1 MSDDLFNSNENKRDP
16 MDADAMHTEA
26 GMTDNTVSGSNLNST
41 SNLEGTEL
49 NNTDNAA
56 NSGVTHINAEINAG
70 DNQENGAYS
79 ESTNTRQDITRQDIT
94 RQDIAS
100 QDLASQDI
108 ANQNFVNQNANQNY
122 NGQNSGSQNNVSQ
135 NNVNQNNASQ
145 NNINQNNVNQNNSN
159 QREGGS
165 AYSFWAEQIAAS
177 SQSQSGPAY
186 QNGQFNNFY
195 GDKGGFSQNNNPYN
209 NYQNNGYEVPTD
221 NKKQKKPK
229 GHKFLKNAI
238 KFVAGAAVFGVIAGA
253 CFIGFNL
260 AYYRINPDAAPIS
273 IKIGD
278 GDGLAGGFKLNL
290 SSALEEGKQIE
301 ATEVSEGNI
310 QQKTDISGVVENTMP
325 SIVTIATTYTQ
336 SYDWFGQQFDQQNEG
351 GGSGIIVGK
360 NDKELLIATNNH
372 VVEGANPIKV
382 KFIDGT
388 EATAIIKGTDAV
400 ADLAVISID
409 LSTIKPDTLSAIKVA
424 KLGDSESVKVG
435 EMAVAIGNAL
445 GYGQSTTVGYI
456 SAKDRTVEL
465 EDKTMVL
472 LQTDAAINPGNSGGA
487 LLNLKGEVIGINTV
501 KYASSEVEGM
511 GFAIPISRAMP
522 IINELMNREILAD
535 DEKGFLGVSIED
547 VTEDISKTYNWPVG
561 VYVTGTTEGGSAE
574 KAGIVKGD
582 IITKVND
589 TEITAGTQLKEKIT
603 SYRAGTK
610 VTVTVM
616 RSSNGDFVEKQITVT
631 LGKNTQTDKK

>member
-1 MSDDLFNSNENKRDP
+1 MSDDLFNSNENKQDP
-16 MDADAMHTEA
+16 MEADVVHTEA
-26 GMTDNTVSGSNLNST
+26 GMTDSTVSGSSLNSS
-41 SNLEGTEL
+41 SNLEGTEF
-49 NNTDNAA
+49 NTDNVI
-56 NSGVTHINAEINAG
+56 NSGVNHMNTENNAG
-70 DNQENGAYS
+70 GNQENGAYS
-79 ESTNTRQDITRQDIT
+79 GN
-94 RQDIAS
+94 AS
-100 QDLASQDI
+100 QNF
-108 ANQNFVNQNANQNY
+108 ANQNFVNQN
-122 NGQNSGSQNNVSQ
+122 S
-135 NNVNQNNASQ
+135 
-145 NNINQNNVNQNNSN
+145 SN
-159 QREGGS
+159 QSGGGS

-195 GDKGGFSQNNNPYN
+195 DDKRGFSQNNNPYN
-209 NYQNNGYEVPTD
+209 NYQNNGYDIPSD
-221 NKKQKKPK
+221 NKQQKKPK
-229 GHKFLKNAI
+229 GFKFLKKAV

-253 CFIGFNL
+253 CFLGFNM

-273 IKIGD
+273 IKIGE

-290 SSALEEGKQIE
+290 SAALEEGKEIE
-301 ATEVSEGNI
+301 ATGISEGNI

-372 VVEGANPIKV
+372 VVEGADPIKV

-409 LSTIKPDTLSAIKVA
+409 LSTIKADTLSAIKVA
-424 KLGDSESVKVG
+424 TLGDSESVKVG

-582 IITKVND
+582 IIIKVND
-589 TEITAGTQLKEKIT
+589 TEITAGTQLREKIT
-603 SYRAGTK
+603 SYRAGTE

-616 RSSNGDFVEKQITVT
+616 RSANGNFVEKQITVT
-631 LGKNTQTDKK
+631 LGKNTESNKK

>member
-1 MSDDLFNSNENKRDP
+1 MSDDLFNSNDNKQDP
-16 MDADAMHTEA
+16 MEADVVHPEA
-26 GMTDNTVSGSNLNST
+26 GMTDSTVSGSSLNSS
-41 SNLEGTEL
+41 SNLEGAEF
-49 NNTDNAA
+49 NNTDNVI
-56 NSGVTHINAEINAG
+56 NSGVSHMNTENNAG
-70 DNQENGAYS
+70 GNQESGAYS
-79 ESTNTRQDITRQDIT
+79 GSV
-94 RQDIAS
+94 S
-100 QDLASQDI
+100 QNF
-108 ANQNFVNQNANQNY
+108 ANQNFVNQNNAY
-122 NGQNSGSQNNVSQ
+122 QNNVDQNNVDQNNASQ
-135 NNVNQNNASQ
+135 NNVNQNS
-145 NNINQNNVNQNNSN
+145 SN
-159 QREGGS
+159 QSGGGS

-195 GDKGGFSQNNNPYN
+195 DDKRGFSQNNNPYY
-209 NYQNNGYEVPTD
+209 NYQNNGYDMPSD
-221 NKKQKKPK
+221 NKQQKKPK
-229 GHKFLKNAI
+229 GFNFLKKAV

-253 CFIGFNL
+253 CFLGFNM

-290 SSALEEGKQIE
+290 SAALEEGKEIE
-301 ATEVSEGNI
+301 ATEISEGNI

-372 VVEGANPIKV
+372 VVEGADPIKV

-409 LSTIKPDTLSAIKVA
+409 LSTIKADTLSAIKVA
-424 KLGDSESVKVG
+424 TLGDSESVKVG

-547 VTEDISKTYNWPVG
+547 VTEDIYKTYNWPVG

-589 TEITAGTQLKEKIT
+589 TEITAGTQLREKIT
-603 SYRAGTK
+603 SYRAGTE

-616 RSSNGDFVEKQITVT
+616 RSANGNFVEKQITVT
-631 LGKNTQTDKK
+631 LGKNTESNKK

>member
-1 MSDDLFNSNENKRDP
+1 MSDELFNSNENKQDP
-16 MDADAMHTEA
+16 MEADVVHTEA
-26 GMTDNTVSGSNLNST
+26 GMTGSTVSGSSLSNSS
-41 SNLEGTEL
+41 SNLEGTEF
-49 NNTDNAA
+49 NNRDNVI
-56 NSGVTHINAEINAG
+56 NSGVNHMNAENSAG
-70 DNQENGAYS
+70 ANQENGAYS
-79 ESTNTRQDITRQDIT
+79 GSASMNN
-94 RQDIAS
+94 AS
-100 QDLASQDI
+100 QNNAS
-108 ANQNFVNQNANQNY
+108 QNFVDQKAYQNNVDQN
-122 NGQNSGSQNNVSQ
+122 NAGEINVSQ
-135 NNVNQNNASQ
+135 NNVNQNS
-145 NNINQNNVNQNNSN
+145 SN
-159 QREGGS
+159 QSDGGS

-195 GDKGGFSQNNNPYN
+195 DDKRGFSQNNNPYN
-209 NYQNNGYEVPTD
+209 NYQNNGYDVPSD
-221 NKKQKKPK
+221 NNKQKKPK
-229 GHKFLKNAI
+229 GFKFLKKAV

-253 CFIGFNL
+253 CFLGFNM
-260 AYYRINPDAAPIS
+260 AYYEINPDAAPIS

-290 SSALEEGKQIE
+290 STALEEGKEIE
-301 ATEVSEGNI
+301 ATEISEGNI

-372 VVEGANPIKV
+372 VVEGADPIKV

-409 LSTIKPDTLSAIKVA
+409 LSTIKADTLSAIKVA
-424 KLGDSESVKVG
+424 TLGDSESVKVG

-589 TEITAGTQLKEKIT
+589 TEITAGTQLREKIT
-603 SYRAGTK
+603 SYRAGTEI
-610 VTVTVM
+610 TVTVM
-616 RSSNGDFVEKQITVT
+616 RSANGNFEEKQITVT
-631 LGKNTQTDKK
+631 LGKNTESNKK